1 MNQDMRER
9 YETLSAVVL
18 RELAKSR
25 GIKKTSRMKKD
36 ELIEVM
42 LEKDAEEEKAAKKT
56 VSVKKRKRLRH
67 WLLS

>member
-42 LEKDAEEEKAAKKT
+42 LEKDAEEEKAAKAEEKKAPKKSTKT
-56 VSVKKRKRLRH
+56 
-67 WLLS
+67 